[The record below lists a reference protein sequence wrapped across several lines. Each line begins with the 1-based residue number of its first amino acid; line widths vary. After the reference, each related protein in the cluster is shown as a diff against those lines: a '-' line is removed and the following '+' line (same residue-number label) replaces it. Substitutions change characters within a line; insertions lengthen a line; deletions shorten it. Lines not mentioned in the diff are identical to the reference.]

1 MASKSLTESRKSL
14 RFNSVYYED
23 LDNYDDNDD
32 ADYDDDK
39 YRKIGSIRR
48 LFKGF
53 DSDYYKPVLTDVGF
67 AERDDN
73 YIEYTIKG
81 DRYENLSPKKYFH
94 VIRPYL
100 RDLINEHK
108 PTVELNDSD
117 NDNNNNNNNNGAEW
131 KFQMTMKTNRIST
144 LYFEDKRTIF
154 SKSKPVELLWAVIQ
168 KCN

>member
-1 MASKSLTESRKSL
+1 M
-14 RFNSVYYED
+14 
-23 LDNYDDNDD
+23 
-32 ADYDDDK
+32 
-39 YRKIGSIRR
+39 
-48 LFKGF
+48 
-53 DSDYYKPVLTDVGF
+53 
-67 AERDDN
+67 
-73 YIEYTIKG
+73 
-81 DRYENLSPKKYFH
+81 
-94 VIRPYL
+94 
-100 RDLINEHK
+100 INEHK